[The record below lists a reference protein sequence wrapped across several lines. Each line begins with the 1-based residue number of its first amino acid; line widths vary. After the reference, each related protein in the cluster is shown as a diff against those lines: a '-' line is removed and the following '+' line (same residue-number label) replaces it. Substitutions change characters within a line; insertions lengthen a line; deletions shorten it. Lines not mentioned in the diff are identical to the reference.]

1 MNKTQIAI
9 TGSNSF
15 IGKNFI
21 KKYSKHYNIQEIDV
35 KNTPVDEIDFENIDV
50 VYHVAA
56 IVHSSSKISK
66 ETYLKVNSELA
77 FSIAKKAKA
86 HGVKQFI
93 FMSSIKV
100 YGENTNNKN
109 AFDINIPPKPV
120 DNYGYSKFDAEI
132 KLQTLK
138 DDSFQLAIIRPPLV
152 YGAGVK
158 ANMQS
163 LLNFVNKSPVIPLAP
178 FENKRSYIYIGNLID
193 FINQIIK
200 KRKSGIF
207 LPSDGMPISTNDIL
221 KTFKEQCKK
230 KKIYI
235 KIPKI
240 FLNTFKYLAPVKYNK
255 IWGNLEVNS
264 KTSFDIADF
273 EPQYTI
279 YEGMSKMAA
288 DFYKEK

>member
-1 MNKTQIAI
+1 MNKTKIAI
-9 TGSNSF
+9 TGANSF
-15 IGKNFI
+15 IGRNFI
-21 KKYSKHYNIQEIDV
+21 KKYNNQYDIQEIDV
-35 KNTPVDEIDFENIDV
+35 KNIAPENINFKGIDV

-77 FSIAKKAKA
+77 YSIAKQAKA

-100 YGENTNNKN
+100 YGENTNKN
-109 AFDINIPPKPV
+109 PAFDINIPPKPV
-120 DNYGYSKFDAEI
+120 DNYGLSKFDAEI
-132 KLQTLK
+132 KLQTLN
-138 DDSFQLAIIRPPLV
+138 DNTFRLAIIRPPLV

-163 LLNFVNKSPVIPLAP
+163 LLNFVNKSPIIPLAP

-193 FINQIIK
+193 FINQIIL

-221 KTFKEQCKK
+221 RTFKKQSAK
-230 KKIYI
+230 KKICI
-235 KIPKI
+235 TIPMI
-240 FLNTFKYLAPVKYNK
+240 FLNIFKYLSPVKYNK

-264 KTSFDIADF
+264 KTSFKILDF
-273 EPQYTI
+273 EPEYSI
-279 YEGMSKMAA
+279 YEGMSEMAA
-288 DFYKEK
+288 DFYKTK